1 MARIN
6 LRNCTFTISDG
17 SGTPNEV
24 VVDVGQGNLTW
35 TETFNREY
43 IPNRGAL
50 DDVVEGDDAPMS
62 VDFQFVLDYL
72 RSPSGDTTPTVYE
85 ALNKIGAA
93 SAWVS
98 SDSDTCRP
106 YAVDITVAN
115 VPNCVTGFDETFIF
129 PDFRL
134 DSMNPDMGAAQV
146 SASGRC
152 NAIRPTITNTAKS

>member
-6 LRNCTFTISDG
+6 LKNCTFTISDG

-24 VVDVGQGNLTW
+24 EIDIGQGNLTW

-43 IPNRGAL
+43 IPNRGTL
-50 DDVVEGDDAPMS
+50 DDVVEGDEAPMA
-62 VDFQFVLDYL
+62 VDFQFILEFLKSV
-72 RSPSGDTTPTVYE
+72 SGGTTPTVYE

-93 SAWVS
+93 ALWVS
-98 SDSDTCRP
+98 TDSDLCRP

-115 VPNCVTGFDETFIF
+115 VPNCATGFNETYIF

-134 DSMNPDMGAAQV
+134 DSMNPDIGGAQV
-146 SASGRC
+146 GASGRC
-152 NAIRPTITNTAKS
+152 NAVRPTITKVAKT